1 MVMDGNVQMLH
12 KSLDGTVGKL
22 TSNQLEAITA
32 NAIAADSENAS
43 DQALQ
48 GMDLKQ
54 IEAQGNVYIETD
66 ARSVECDMFDYNVQT
81 GFAALVAV
89 PSRTVAIRTTENPYP
104 VRATNFVWNMDPAID
119 TITILGLKGSSPH

>member
-32 NAIAADSENAS
+32 NASTADSENS
-43 DQALQ
+43 TDQALQ
-48 GMDLKQ
+48 ELDLNQ

-66 ARSVECDMFDYNVQT
+66 ARSVECDIFDYNVQT
-81 GFAALVAV
+81 GFAALEAI
-89 PSRTVAIRTTENPYP
+89 PHRTVAIRTTENPYP
-104 VRATNFVWNMDPAID
+104 VRATKFIWNMDPVID
-119 TITILGLKGSSPH
+119 TITILGLKGSSPN